1 MTPDTART
9 DRTTGVR
16 TRPYARSTAGD
27 TRGSGARRAATSLLL
42 GLTVTAC
49 EASGPMELKLAHV
62 TPPESMIALAADE
75 FARIANE
82 RLDGRVRV
90 VVYGAG
96 QLGDDRSVL
105 QKLKLGTVDLAV
117 PSTVMSSEIPEFAL
131 FEMPYLVR
139 DRVHLR
145 QIEDEVFWPEVAPH
159 AEDRG
164 LRVLALWENGF
175 RHVTNNL
182 RPISQ
187 PEDLAGVKVRTP
199 NSPWR
204 VQVFRALDAN
214 PSPMPFSELFMAL
227 QTGVMDG
234 QENPLTNIRNAALD
248 EVQTYLSLTGHV
260 YSPAYLT
267 VGREGWSRLPDDVRA
282 VLEEAAR
289 ETQDYVFATAEQVDA
304 RILSELRDRGMTI
317 NTVDTEPFARA
328 SRNVYRSF
336 DERVPGGGAWIE
348 RARALGPGTE
358 ESR

>member
-1 MTPDTART
+1 
-9 DRTTGVR
+9 
-16 TRPYARSTAGD
+16 
-27 TRGSGARRAATSLLL
+27 
-42 GLTVTAC
+42 
-49 EASGPMELKLAHV
+49 MELKLAHV

-75 FARIANE
+75 FARIANA
-82 RLDGRVRV
+82 RLEGRARV

-105 QKLKLGTVDLAV
+105 QKLKLGTVDMAV
-117 PSTVMSSEIPEFAL
+117 PSTVMSSEVPEFAL

-139 DRVHLR
+139 DRAHLR
-145 QIEDEVFWPEVAPH
+145 QIEEELFWPEVAPH
-159 AEDRG
+159 AEDHG

-175 RHVTNNL
+175 RHVTNNV
-182 RPISQ
+182 RPISE

-204 VQVFRALDAN
+204 VEVFRALDAN

-267 VGREGWSRLPDDVRA
+267 VGRERWSRLPDDIRA

-289 ETQDYVFATAEQVDA
+289 ETQGYVFETAEQVDA

-317 NTVDTEPFARA
+317 NTVDPRPFAHAGRD
-328 SRNVYRSF
+328 VYRSF

-348 RARALGPGTE
+348 RARALGPGTGTE